1 MLLNVFVSTFI
12 NFPDINEARVLAKE
26 NIDYGGIPGAILQVD
41 GCEIPWVA
49 PAHTLAFMNY
59 KYFEN
64 DPHGILNGSGLQ
76 IVDLEAMKQSHF
88 KDYQVTNLTRL
99 YTMVPSSYKGHRER
113 CVYKEGVH
121 CTN

>member
-49 PAHTLAFMNY
+49 PSHTF
-59 KYFEN
+59 FWTVTRVH
-64 DPHGILNGSGLQ
+64 DIL
-76 IVDLEAMKQSHF
+76 
-88 KDYQVTNLTRL
+88 KD
-99 YTMVPSSYKGHRER
+99 
-113 CVYKEGVH
+113 
-121 CTN
+121 